1 MYTTGAIQMIEK
13 YPDSS
18 DLYEVISSKTPYEST
33 RKFFK
38 KNGIFFVS
46 NTRKDIAE
54 YGCRFFLG
62 HKDYWQM
69 KQNID
74 IQNSLIKLSAIEIKS
89 NEDLEAIRNV
99 FQGLKGKV
107 LTTSSNLRLTQAN
120 VINKDLLNCEIKY
133 DHRVP
138 GNLELLRKE
147 NKIVRFRIENKENRK
162 IVLVINRKNEDY
174 RMVKEALE
182 KISKE
187 CAKSILKMSVQE
199 ITLDRFPIRHRIE
212 FFDRLISF
220 EYKDL
225 RFEDVIY
232 VRLGK
237 GKLSASTELDSD
249 LEEIEEQEEE
259 MDELDEEI
267 DEQADE
273 EIIPEEDLKQISEA
287 LLKGTNLRSNKI
299 VKKFEKSGYYFTGV
313 TIKLSHTSE
322 PLKLDV
328 GIYFKPKPQRPEISL
343 VKAYEIIDEKTIK
356 TKLADD
362 IQEKYIQLFWNAFQ
376 SEYFKFLQELSN

>member
-107 LTTSSNLRLTQAN
+107 LL
-120 VINKDLLNCEIKY
+120 
-133 DHRVP
+133 H
-138 GNLELLRKE
+138 
-147 NKIVRFRIENKENRK
+147 
-162 IVLVINRKNEDY
+162 
-174 RMVKEALE
+174 
-182 KISKE
+182 
-187 CAKSILKMSVQE
+187 
-199 ITLDRFPIRHRIE
+199 H
-212 FFDRLISF
+212 LI
-220 EYKDL
+220 
-225 RFEDVIY
+225 
-232 VRLGK
+232 
-237 GKLSASTELDSD
+237 
-249 LEEIEEQEEE
+249 
-259 MDELDEEI
+259 
-267 DEQADE
+267 
-273 EIIPEEDLKQISEA
+273 
-287 LLKGTNLRSNKI
+287 
-299 VKKFEKSGYYFTGV
+299 
-313 TIKLSHTSE
+313 
-322 PLKLDV
+322 
-328 GIYFKPKPQRPEISL
+328 
-343 VKAYEIIDEKTIK
+343 
-356 TKLADD
+356 
-362 IQEKYIQLFWNAFQ
+362 
-376 SEYFKFLQELSN
+376 